1 MINSIVLGNFKCF
14 RELEVNP
21 RLVTVFVGPNG
32 TGKSSVLQALALMKQ
47 SAGGGSL
54 NLDGGLVNL
63 PDPQAI
69 IPKFEGPSRPLRIG
83 FGGIYTQSNF
93 SEFGFGE
100 RVPFGYEASFS
111 GPNVVAYTSQAHSL
125 YQGTSLSISAKDA
138 SVSPTHIE
146 TGPYSL
152 TLQPSTTLAHVAE
165 VGTWTEPPES
175 RGSEVRR
182 GFTDM
187 LHAPS
192 RVLNIMRL
200 VPSARGFTRPNYS
213 LRADTADDISL
224 PGGYDSQEEQAATNL
239 AYARET
245 ERALSDRL
253 KSVTGVG
260 LRGRVVPNR
269 AVAVESLTPLGAIN
283 IVAEGFG
290 SNALVQLFMQV
301 NDASPGATVMIE
313 EPEIHLHPRAQA
325 GLASVLAEEAVD
337 ENKQLIMTTHSEH
350 VIGRL
355 LTMVAED
362 GLSRDNL
369 AIYAFE
375 KDEEGVCTARELE
388 VTADGRV
395 KGGIKDFFE
404 TDLDEL
410 DRYIKALQPSE

>member
-1 MINSIVLGNFKCF
+1 M
-14 RELEVNP
+14 
-21 RLVTVFVGPNG
+21 
-32 TGKSSVLQALALMKQ
+32 
-47 SAGGGSL
+47 
-54 NLDGGLVNL
+54 
-63 PDPQAI
+63 
-69 IPKFEGPSRPLRIG
+69 
-83 FGGIYTQSNF
+83 
-93 SEFGFGE
+93 
-100 RVPFGYEASFS
+100 
-111 GPNVVAYTSQAHSL
+111 
-125 YQGTSLSISAKDA
+125 
-138 SVSPTHIE
+138 
-146 TGPYSL
+146 
-152 TLQPSTTLAHVAE
+152 
-165 VGTWTEPPES
+165 
-175 RGSEVRR
+175 
-182 GFTDM
+182 
-187 LHAPS
+187 
-192 RVLNIMRL
+192 
-200 VPSARGFTRPNYS
+200 
-213 LRADTADDISL
+213 